1 MQDHIIHLTNPAE
14 AWNNATPI
22 GNGSAGMM
30 VHGGVACDKITLN
43 EESVWGNDPAIPSY
57 DGMPEKIASL
67 RRMFLEGRTV
77 EANEEINR
85 MIGKYVRIKSYE
97 YAGELLVSLHESGE
111 CEDYR
116 RDLDLTRGVCRV
128 SYRKGGVDYLREYF
142 ASMASG
148 LLAARYTAGAPFE
161 ASISFCRENILS
173 LKADENGIRARA
185 VTAFGEHK
193 FAVIIRIAT
202 DGNATADGEALRVS
216 GASYI
221 EIYTAICT
229 EFKYAEDYEKKAE
242 EMLLSAESGWDAQIG
257 ESTKIFSSFMNR
269 SELIFESDDT
279 SPDALSLPERLAR
292 LKSDPEAKDAGL
304 ISLYWDFGKYL
315 LVSSSAPRALLPANL
330 QGVWS
335 TGLVSPWSA
344 DYHTNINLQMNYWQA
359 EQAGLGD
366 CTEPLFRYM
375 NEFLLPGGKKIARE
389 IYGTRGMVVHHL
401 SDIYEFANIADGPWG
416 LWPLGGAWMAFHM
429 WEHYLYTLDLDFLRD
444 VAYEYIRE
452 AALYWIDNLFAD
464 ECGVLHTGP
473 STSPENKFYVEADGD
488 KKIAFNTISPTMD
501 IEIVTGLFDFYIET
515 EKLLGIDPE
524 TAKIAAEKRAKMLPL
539 RVGKHGQLMEWMED
553 YEEEEPGH
561 RHISHA
567 FALHPA
573 AQITRKTP
581 ELYEAIKVTLDRRLA
596 SGGGHTGWSRAWL
609 INLFAR
615 LRDGDKVSEHLR
627 LLFTKSTLPNFFD
640 VCPPLQID
648 GNFGGAAAIGEMLM
662 QSHEGMISLLPALPS
677 ELASGSF
684 CGWRARGGVTVSA
697 EWKNGKVTKVELTPD
712 SPCELTLELEDGE
725 LITLFADGPTVI
737 ER

>member
-1 MQDHIIHLTNPAE
+1 MENSIIHLTNPAE
-14 AWNNATPI
+14 AWNNASPI
-22 GNGSAGMM
+22 GNGEAGMM
-30 VHGGVACDKITLN
+30 VHGGILTDKVTLN
-43 EESVWGNDPAIPSY
+43 EETIWSVDPNIPSY
-57 DGMPEKIASL
+57 PDMPKKIAHIRKL
-67 RRMFLEGRTV
+67 FLDGKIY
-77 EANEEINR
+77 EANEWIKEN
-85 MIGKYVRIKSYE
+85 MGTYVRIKSYE
-97 YAGELLVSLHESGE
+97 YAGELLVSLHDNAE

-116 RDLDLTRGVCRV
+116 RDLDLTRGVCTV
-128 SYRKGGVDYLREYF
+128 SYRKDGVSYLREHF
-142 ASMASG
+142 ASMANS
-148 LLAARYTAGAPFE
+148 LLSSRYSASSPFSAA
-161 ASISFCRENILS
+161 ISFARENILS
-173 LKADENGIRARA
+173 YTASGDGISFLAE
-185 VTAFGEHK
+185 TAFGERK
-193 FAVIIRIAT
+193 FTLDSRIVT
-202 DGNATADGEALRVS
+202 DGHRSVDGNSVRIENAS
-216 GASYI
+216 FI
-221 EIYTAICT
+221 EIYVAICT
-229 EFKYAEDYEKKAE
+229 DFKYEDHASKAR
-242 EMLLSAESGWDAQIG
+242 EMLLAAKVGWKELLR
-257 ESTKIFSSFMNR
+257 ESTEIFASFMMR
-269 SELIFESDDT
+269 SDLNFDGGDPIVRELT
-279 SPDALSLPERLAR
+279 VPERLAR
-292 LKSDPEAKDAGL
+292 LKQDENATDPDLVA
-304 ISLYWDFGKYL
+304 LYWQFGKYL

-335 TGLVSPWSA
+335 TGLVSPWNA

-375 NEFLLPGGKKIARE
+375 NEFLLPGGKKVARE

-429 WEHYLYTLDLDFLRD
+429 WEHYLYTLDLDFLRN

-452 AALYWIDNLFAD
+452 AALYWIDNLFEDAN
-464 ECGVLHTGP
+464 GVLHTGP
-473 STSPENKFYVEADGD
+473 STSPENKFYIEVGGE

-515 EKLLGIDPE
+515 ERLLRIDPE
-524 TAKIAAEKRAKMLPL
+524 TAKLAAEKRSKMLPL
-539 RVGKHGQLMEWMED
+539 RVGKHGQLMEWIED

-615 LRDGDKVSEHLR
+615 LRDGGRVSEHLR
-627 LLFTKSTLPNFFD
+627 LLFTRSTLPNLFD

-648 GNFGGAAAIGEMLM
+648 GNFGGAAAIGEMLL
-662 QSHEGMISLLPALPS
+662 QSHEGIISLLPALPS
-677 ELASGSF
+677 ELANGSF
-684 CGWRARGGVTVSA
+684 SGLRARGGVTVSA
-697 EWKNGKVTKVELTPD
+697 EWKNGKVTRVELTPD
-712 SPCELTLELEDGE
+712 SPCELTVELEDGE
-725 LITLFADGPTVI
+725 RITLFADGATVI

>member
-1 MQDHIIHLTNPAE
+1 MENSIIHLTNSAE
-14 AWNNATPI
+14 AWNNASPV
-22 GNGSAGMM
+22 GNGEAGMM
-30 VHGGVACDKITLN
+30 VHGGILTDKVTLN
-43 EESVWGNDPAIPSY
+43 EETIWSVDPNIPSY
-57 DGMPEKIASL
+57 PDMTKNIAHIRKLFLDGKIY
-67 RRMFLEGRTV
+67 
-77 EANEEINR
+77 EANEWIREN
-85 MIGKYVRIKSYE
+85 MGTYVRIKSYE

-111 CEDYR
+111 CENYR
-116 RDLDLTRGVCRV
+116 RDLDLLRGVCTV
-128 SYRKGGVDYLREYF
+128 SYRKDGVNYLREHF
-142 ASMASG
+142 ASMANG
-148 LLAARYTAGAPFE
+148 LLSSRYSASSPFSATISFAIDNILSYTAGGDG
-161 ASISFCRENILS
+161 ISFL
-173 LKADENGIRARA
+173 AQ
-185 VTAFGEHK
+185 TAFGERK
-193 FAVIIRIAT
+193 FTLDSRIVT
-202 DGNATADGEALRVS
+202 DGHSSVDGNSVRIENAS
-216 GASYI
+216 FI
-221 EIYTAICT
+221 EIYVAICT
-229 EFKYAEDYEKKAE
+229 DFKYGDHASKAR
-242 EMLLSAESGWDAQIG
+242 EMLLATKVGWKELIR
-257 ESTKIFSSFMNR
+257 ESTEIFASFMMR
-269 SELIFESDDT
+269 SDLNFDGGDPAIRELTI
-279 SPDALSLPERLAR
+279 PERLAR
-292 LKSDPEAKDAGL
+292 LRQDENATDPDLVA
-304 ISLYWDFGKYL
+304 LYWQFGKYL

-335 TGLVSPWSA
+335 TGLVSPWNA

-359 EQAGLGD
+359 ECANLGD

-375 NEFLLPGGKKIARE
+375 NEFLLPGGKKVARE

-429 WEHYLYTLDLDFLRD
+429 WEHYLYTLDLDFLRE

-452 AALYWIDNLFAD
+452 AALYWIDNLFEDAS
-464 ECGVLHTGP
+464 GVLHTGP
-473 STSPENKFYVEADGD
+473 STSPENKFYIEVDGE

-515 EKLLGIDPE
+515 ERLLGIDPE

-539 RVGKHGQLMEWMED
+539 RVGKYGQLMEWMED

-567 FALHPA
+567 FGLHPA
-573 AQITRKTP
+573 SLITRKTP

-627 LLFTKSTLPNFFD
+627 LLFTRSTLPNLFD

-662 QSHEGMISLLPALPS
+662 QSHESMISLLPALPK
-677 ELASGSF
+677 ELANGSF
-684 CGWRARGGVTVSA
+684 RGLRARGGVTISA
-697 EWKNGKVTKVELTPD
+697 EWKNGRITRVELKPD
-712 SPCELTLELEDGE
+712 RPCELTLEFEDGE
-725 LITLFADGPTVI
+725 LITLFADGNRVI